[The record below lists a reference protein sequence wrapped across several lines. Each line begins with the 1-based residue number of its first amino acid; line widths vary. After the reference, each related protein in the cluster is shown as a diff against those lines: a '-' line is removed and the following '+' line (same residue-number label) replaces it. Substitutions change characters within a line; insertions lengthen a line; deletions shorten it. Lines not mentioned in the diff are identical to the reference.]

1 MNNQDLK
8 QRWINFYVLGIAYA
22 VFYFSRYNLS
32 TAHPLLKQLI
42 GIPYNSY
49 GAIVG
54 TALFI
59 YGLTVFLGGPLTD
72 IFGGKK
78 AILAGSAGALVS
90 NILFGSLYFL
100 VDRNIVAS
108 VGASFK
114 FGFNLLNIVS
124 IMTFIWSLN
133 YFFQSFGALAIV
145 KINSAWYSKKE
156 RGTFSGKFGS
166 VIQLGRM
173 LVLLICPWILYS
185 LPWCYVFFIPA
196 LFQAIMF
203 FLIWNLVEEHPDRR
217 SHPSI
222 KEAIKAI
229 INAPKR
235 EMIVMCIFI
244 ALLTGM
250 IRNGIEHQIS
260 IFFTKQFNVEATA
273 IKSYLPYQ
281 IYAVLT
287 PFAMILSSL
296 ISGPSSDKYFDSR
309 RFPVMTGA
317 FLLTFIGI
325 FSLMFDMKNAFISSV
340 LLVFIMF
347 SIQGVNNILMGTLTA
362 DLGGEKVSGSVTG
375 MFDGAQYIGGAF
387 ISYTLG
393 AVLSKTNNWFYWP
406 VVLLVPSTL
415 ALVGSTLLTKK
426 EKNGDNFNA

>member
-1 MNNQDLK
+1 
-8 QRWINFYVLGIAYA
+8 
-22 VFYFSRYNLS
+22 
-32 TAHPLLKQLI
+32 
-42 GIPYNSY
+42 
-49 GAIVG
+49 
-54 TALFI
+54 
-59 YGLTVFLGGPLTD
+59 
-72 IFGGKK
+72 
-78 AILAGSAGALVS
+78 
-90 NILFGSLYFL
+90 
-100 VDRNIVAS
+100 
-108 VGASFK
+108 
-114 FGFNLLNIVS
+114 
-124 IMTFIWSLN
+124 
-133 YFFQSFGALAIV
+133 
-145 KINSAWYSKKE
+145 
-156 RGTFSGKFGS
+156 
-166 VIQLGRM
+166 
-173 LVLLICPWILYS
+173 
-185 LPWCYVFFIPA
+185 
-196 LFQAIMF
+196 MF
-203 FLIWNLVEEHPDRR
+203 FLIWNLVEEHPDRH

-222 KEAIKAI
+222 REAIKAI

-325 FSLMFDMKNAFISSV
+325 FSLMFDMKNAFISSI

-426 EKNGDNFNA
+426 EKNGDNFNT